1 MWINNKWVE
10 VKETVE
16 EYEKA
21 LEACKNTPLTA
32 LPLMNDE
39 EALEAIM
46 ADIEKVN
53 HPKHYNRPNG
63 MECIDEMV
71 LIFGIQE
78 AKTFCKLNAW
88 KYRYRAADKNGKEDL
103 EKSDWYIQKYKELCK
118 QQQDESF
125 YIEPNKYS
133 KLKL

>member
-10 VKETVE
+10 IKETVD

-21 LEACKNTPLTA
+21 LGACKNTPLTA
-32 LPLMNDE
+32 LPITNNE
-39 EALEAIM
+39 EALEIIM
-46 ADIEKVN
+46 AGTENVN

-103 EKSDWYIQKYKELCK
+103 EKSDWYIQKYKQLC
-118 QQQDESF
+118 ESA
-125 YIEPNKYS
+125 NKFKS
-133 KLKL
+133 